1 MSISKLPKKASNTP
15 GVYIF
20 RRGKTAIYVGKA
32 ENLRKRLASY
42 FRKNA
47 GQKVESL
54 RQEATRLEWSE
65 LSSDIEALI
74 KESELIKKYRPKYN
88 VLMRDDK
95 NYFYVGFSQD
105 EFPRIFVTHQTGIK
119 YLVSGIKGRKARN
132 TKYKIQNTNFIG
144 PFTSGSALYS
154 TLRILRR
161 IFPYCTCKEFHKRPC
176 LNAQIGRC
184 PGFCCYSPPIVNPF
198 KTRSYFKWQNE
209 YRRNIRNITA
219 VLCGKKKTLIHEL
232 RKEMRE
238 AAKKEE
244 FEHAAE
250 LQKQIEGIE
259 NIFSHRTF
267 LDPALAKQRRG
278 HDWQKIERTIQ
289 ALFGT
294 RRRIRRVEGYD
305 ISNISGTAAG
315 GSMVVFVDGAPSK
328 NHYRKFKIKTV
339 HQISDVDM
347 HREVIIRRFN
357 HPEWGAPDLLLID
370 GGKPQVNAALQ
381 ALRIRKIKG
390 VLLAGLA
397 KREEELFLPRRR
409 DPIRLD
415 SLPAHTSHFFQ
426 HVRDESHRFAK
437 KYHHKLREIS
447 YRNENKKIKK

>member
-294 RRRIRRVEGYD
+294 MRRIRRVEGYD
-305 ISNISGTAAG
+305 ISNISGTAAT
-315 GSMVVFVDGAPSK
+315 GSMAVFVDGAPSK
-328 NHYRKFKIKTV
+328 NNYRKFKIKTV
-339 HQISDVDM
+339 TGISDVDM
-347 HREVIIRRFN
+347 HREVLNRRFR
-357 HPEWGAPDLLLID
+357 HSDGWGTPDLLLID
-370 GGKPQVNAALQ
+370 GGKPQVSAALQ
-381 ALRIRKIKG
+381 ALQMRKVKG
-390 VLLAGLA
+390 ILLAGLA
-397 KREEELFLPRRR
+397 KREEELFLPGRR

-415 SLPAHTSHFFQ
+415 FLPAHTSHFFQ

-447 YRNENKKIKK
+447 YRNESR

>member
-119 YLVSGIKGRKARN
+119 YLVSGIKERKARN

-184 PGFCCYSPPIVNPF
+184 LEFCCYSPPIVNPF

-305 ISNISGTAAG
+305 ISNISGTAAT
-315 GSMVVFVDGAPSK
+315 GSMAVFVDGAPSK
-328 NHYRKFKIKTV
+328 NNYRKFKIKTV
-339 HQISDVDM
+339 TGISDVDM
-347 HREVIIRRFN
+347 HREVLNRRFR
-357 HPEWGAPDLLLID
+357 HSDGWGTPDLLLID
-370 GGKPQVNAALQ
+370 GGKPQVSAALQ
-381 ALRIRKIKG
+381 ALQMRKVKG
-390 VLLAGLA
+390 ILLAGLA
-397 KREEELFLPRRR
+397 KREEELFLPGRR

-415 SLPAHTSHFFQ
+415 FLPAHTSHFFQ

-447 YRNENKKIKK
+447 YRNESR

>member
-347 HREVIIRRFN
+347 HREVILRRFN
-357 HPEWGAPDLLLID
+357 HQEWGAPDLLLID

-381 ALRIRKIKG
+381 ALQMRKIKG
-390 VLLAGLA
+390 ILLAGLA
-397 KREEELFLPRRR
+397 KREEELFLPGRH
-409 DPIRLD
+409 DSIRLD
-415 SLPAHTSHFFQ
+415 SLPPHTTHFFQ

-447 YRNENKKIKK
+447 YREK

>member
-184 PGFCCYSPPIVNPF
+184 LEFCCYSPPIVNPF

-267 LDPALAKQRRG
+267 LDPALAKQLRG

-397 KREEELFLPRRR
+397 KREEELFLPARR

-415 SLPAHTSHFFQ
+415 SLPPHTMHFFQ